1 MLRGFIKNT
10 QNQNTTIPSSMVFFL
25 VSAVFSYSMLETS
38 HPSFCIAVVFYEFG
52 LYMVI

>member
-10 QNQNTTIPSSMVFFL
+10 QNQNTMIPSSMVFFL
-25 VSAVFSYSMLETS
+25 VSVAFPYSILETS
-38 HPSFCIAVVFYEFG
+38 HPSFCIAVVFYELG